1 MAISLSKLKPTEM
14 VRLMNSTDYGT
25 VLSSTQ
31 IYRHFE
37 QGGYRISSRE
47 DSRCLNFYSYLAWLV
62 DRHNTP
68 PEEAQGYARIV
79 EVWELILTVLRQE
92 RAKAERPQEQ
102 QELFNE

>member
-37 QGGYRISSRE
+37 QIG
-47 DSRCLNFYSYLAWLV
+47 
-62 DRHNTP
+62 
-68 PEEAQGYARIV
+68 
-79 EVWELILTVLRQE
+79 
-92 RAKAERPQEQ
+92 RAHV
-102 QELFNE
+102 